1 MRVFTKNWNGSNCLT
16 AFFCLILFAGTIA
29 SINFESV
36 ASDDPR
42 LSVEVLSSPLE
53 FPDRPESAVIADRI
67 LTVQSDTLLFDIEK
81 RNILISEI
89 EQVLKLVRETH
100 PATAEILATESHQPA
115 TISVGLTSELLES
128 VWEAIGDGNR
138 YIKLHTGN
146 EEFDALNSRLGVHA
160 ILPYKLF
167 DSVYLYIK
175 FPVNLLQAQIEYAM
189 IAGVENVGLD
199 SRLGDYSDI
208 GMVKFDNEWF
218 VAFRKAWG
226 DCPSGCLYEELMFF
240 RVREGEAK
248 QIKEK
253 VWMDAMN

>member
-1 MRVFTKNWNGSNCLT
+1 MRVIANDWNRSKFLT
-16 AFFCLILFAGTIA
+16 ALCCLSLFAGTIA
-29 SINFESV
+29 CTNFASV
-36 ASDDPR
+36 ASDDTR

-53 FPDRPESAVIADRI
+53 FLEQSESAVLADRI
-67 LTVQSDTLLFDIEK
+67 LTNQSDTLLFDIEK
-81 RNILISEI
+81 RNLLISEI

-100 PATAEILATESHQPA
+100 PATAEISATESHQPA
-115 TISVGLTSELLES
+115 TIRIGLTAELLES
-128 VWEAIGDGNR
+128 VWEAIGGGNR

-167 DSVYLYIK
+167 DSVYLYFK

-218 VAFRKAWG
+218 IAFRKAWG

-253 VWMDAMN
+253 VWLDAIN